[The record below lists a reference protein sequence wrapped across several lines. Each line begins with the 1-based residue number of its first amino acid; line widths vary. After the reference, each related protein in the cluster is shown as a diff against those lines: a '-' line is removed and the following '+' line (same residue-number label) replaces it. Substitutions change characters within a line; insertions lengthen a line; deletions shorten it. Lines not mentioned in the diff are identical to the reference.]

1 MTLYRLAELSRVWV
15 EVSVYEYE
23 AAAARERLELWDIS
37 DSEIARLERSG
48 EVKKALTL
56 YAPASGYV
64 MEKMVV
70 EGMQVTPSMTL
81 YRLAELSRVWVEVSV
96 YEYEAALVRVGER
109 AVLTMAAHPGR
120 ELVGRVSYVYP
131 TVETMTRTLR
141 ARVEFA
147 NPGLMLKP
155 GMYADVLMEA
165 PSGKA
170 VAIPE
175 EAVLDSGTRK
185 IVFVKEGEGTF
196 VPREVTLGA
205 RAAGYYPVLSGVSEG
220 EEVVSSPGF
229 LIDSESRLQ
238 AAQPKKAAVAPAP
251 RKPAGGDTP
260 SMPGM
265 NMGGGQ

>member
-1 MTLYRLAELSRVWV
+1 
-15 EVSVYEYE
+15 
-23 AAAARERLELWDIS
+23 
-37 DSEIARLERSG
+37 
-48 EVKKALTL
+48 
-56 YAPASGYV
+56 
-64 MEKMVV
+64 
-70 EGMQVTPSMTL
+70 
-81 YRLAELSRVWVEVSV
+81 
-96 YEYEAALVRVGER
+96 
-109 AVLTMAAHPGR
+109 
-120 ELVGRVSYVYP
+120 VYP

-251 RKPAGGDTP
+251 RKPAGGATP